1 MRERNENMRKR
12 MIRMLC
18 LAALLAA
25 ILCVSGCSAKDSS
38 AEIETTQ
45 AVTTA
50 EETEST
56 EAETTEAETTEA
68 ETTVAETETTE
79 VETTVE
85 ETESTEALQETEDAL
100 EAEAADAST
109 EVQFGTNQND
119 AVLVPLNTKIYGTMS
134 SGYYWCSFTTG
145 SNTEADY
152 RISLLDKTAESTY
165 VEAKVYDDYGTELS
179 SGQADSLGLV
189 TTFEAGELSENTTY
203 YIRITSRWSQEAN
216 FMLIIRDFNQISSGI
231 KTSDTVEVASNK
243 IVIATNMDDAG
254 FAPVG
259 AKIAASI
266 ESGYHYYAFTTAV
279 SGEYTITLV
288 DETTSST
295 YVKAVVY
302 DEYGSEVSSG
312 GTADS
317 SGTASS
323 FSAGELAAD
332 TTYYICLN
340 SRWDQEADYTF
351 TIREPEDAEVQTATI
366 EEEEEDLIFST
377 PFEINSTTVQFV
389 INSDEFIDEEAAKEA
404 VEPVAEA
411 LLAYPDH
418 SILIAGTTATDGTQ
432 ESCVKLSERRAAAVK
447 NLLVEEFGVPESQI
461 ETIGL
466 GYEADPFERGQ
477 DREVEGDITSKFI
490 ESEAKKNRRVVIMD
504 IDSEIAQE
512 ILAANE

>member
-1 MRERNENMRKR
+1 MRKK
-12 MIRMLC
+12 MIGMLG
-18 LAALLAA
+18 LTVLLAA
-25 ILCVSGCSAKDSS
+25 ILAVSGCGAKDSS
-38 AEIETTQ
+38 AETETTQ

-50 EETEST
+50 EETESM
-56 EAETTEAETTEA
+56 EAPTTAEETETTEA
-68 ETTVAETETTE
+68 ETTVAETESTE

-100 EAEAADAST
+100 DAEAADAST

-152 RISLLDKTAESTY
+152 RVSLLDKTVESRH

-179 SGQADSLGLV
+179 SGKADSSGLV
-189 TTFEAGELSENTTY
+189 TTFEAGELSANTTY
-203 YIRITSRWSQEAN
+203 YVRITSDWDQEAN
-216 FMLIIRDFNQISSGI
+216 FMLIIRDFNQITSGI
-231 KTSDTVEVASNK
+231 KTSDTVEAAGNK

-266 ESGYHYYAFTTAV
+266 ESGYHYYAFTATV

-288 DETTSST
+288 DETTSSR
-295 YVKAVVY
+295 YIKAIVY

-323 FSAGELAAD
+323 FSAGELTAD
-332 TTYYICLN
+332 TTYYIRCN
-340 SRWDQEADYTF
+340 SDWDQEASYTF
-351 TIREPEDAEVQTATI
+351 TIHEPEDAEVQTATI

-504 IDSEIAQE
+504 IDSDIAQE